1 MKKSIMQLSLTL
13 LLFCF
18 SYVNYAQ
25 RIIEGKVLDSN
36 SDETITGAMVFIKN
50 TPNAVYTNNEG
61 AFKIEVPEDVK
72 TLMVSASGYQ
82 KQEVEI
88 TSGATMVISLMEFS
102 SLTIEMGVIGSRD
115 QTKSKS
121 EAPVAVDIIPV
132 SDVISK
138 TGFVELNQ
146 IMQYAA
152 PSFNVNRQS
161 GGDLADHVDPSSL
174 RGLGPDQVLFLVN
187 GKRYHSSSIIN
198 VFGVRGRGNAG
209 FDMNSIPA
217 SSVERIE
224 VLKDGAAAQYGSDAV
239 AGVINIVL
247 KENQTGTSGS
257 MGYGSNV
264 TGWGSSLNYA
274 NYGKI
279 IPFKTDGGMLNA
291 NVTHGFKVGK
301 GNLSVTADYLSK
313 SRTLRPNN
321 EIVFED
327 KNYRN
332 GAGDAAINTAS
343 LFFSGHFP
351 LAKGEIY
358 TFGGYSHRKT
368 DSYIWTIAPDDT
380 TRNVYEIHPKGF
392 DPHLVTSIG
401 NLTTTVG
408 YKTKVKDWDM
418 DFGNTYG
425 FNAVE
430 IENQNSLN
438 PSLLTKSPTNFKNGA
453 FKLFQNSTD
462 IDFTRKFKNVMQG
475 LNVAFGA
482 EYRIEDYEIEAGE
495 EASWKT
501 YENPTFQL
509 TDPTTGEKYNATKV
523 GTSQGYP
530 GFRPSQAVDAHRSNT
545 SIYVDAELDVTQKLL
560 IAGALRYENYSDFGG
575 AFGGKFAARYKA
587 ASWLNL
593 RTSLQTGFRAPSL
606 AQVYF
611 QSTINDVDANG
622 NSFEKVIF
630 NNRSDLT
637 KRLGIPNLTAEN
649 SVNYGFG
656 AVISPSKKLSFSID
670 GYMINVYNRILLSG
684 TFKDD
689 DDVIGQDIKDFKAV
703 AAQFYSNA
711 LDTKTVG
718 LDITGTYKT
727 DIGEG
732 RLNVTLGGNFNNMES
747 VAIRT
752 PDKLKGKEGQYLS
765 SRELQMILSSAPK
778 SKFHLTADY
787 KVGKLGVTL
796 RNSYFSSLTLLDLN
810 SNSGNSEEADA
821 LRAAG
826 KEAEWRE
833 FVSQKYTP
841 RLVTDLIFNYEL
853 TKKVA
858 LSVGGN
864 NIFDVY
870 PTIQDPSKTDS
881 GTMWD
886 GVQMGSSGAY
896 FFTKLICKF

>member
-1 MKKSIMQLSLTL
+1 MKKNAKQLNLSLL
-13 LLFCF
+13 LLCF
-18 SYVNYAQ
+18 TFITYSQ
-25 RIIEGKVLDSN
+25 RIIEGKVLDSQ
-36 SDETITGAMVFIKN
+36 SDEPVTGAMLSVKN
-50 TPNAVYTNNEG
+50 TPNAVYTDENG
-61 AFKIEVPEDVK
+61 HFKIEVAENAK
-72 TLMVSASGYQ
+72 TLFVSGAGYQ
-82 KQEVEI
+82 KQDVEI
-88 TSGATMVISLMEFS
+88 SGSSMNIRLVEFS
-102 SLTIEMGVIGSRD
+102 SLVIEIGVIGSRD
-115 QTKSKS
+115 QTKSQS
-121 EAPVAVDIIPV
+121 DASVAVDIIPI
-132 SDVISK
+132 SDVMSK

-146 IMQYAA
+146 IMQYAS

-161 GGDLADHVDPSSL
+161 GADLADHVDPSSL

-209 FDMNSIPA
+209 FDLNSIPA

-224 VLKDGAAAQYGSDAV
+224 VLRDGAAAQYGSDAV

-257 MGYGSNV
+257 IGYGTNM
-264 TGWGSSLNYA
+264 TGYGSSLNYE
-274 NYGKI
+274 NFGKI
-279 IPFKTDGGMLNA
+279 IPSTTDGGMLNA
-291 NVTHGFKVGK
+291 NVTHGFKLGN

-313 SRTLRPNN
+313 GRTLRPNN
-321 EIVFED
+321 EIAFPD

-332 GAGDAAINTAS
+332 GAGDAAINTTS

-368 DSYIWTIAPDDT
+368 DSYLWTISPDDT
-380 TRNVYEIHPKGF
+380 TRNVFEIYPNGLN
-392 DPHLVTSIG
+392 PHLVSTIG

-408 YKTKVKDWDM
+408 YKTKVKGWDM

-425 FNAVE
+425 FNSVS

-438 PSLLTKSPTNFKNGA
+438 PSLLTQSPTNFKNGA
-453 FKLFQNSTD
+453 FKLLQNSTD
-462 IDFTRKFKNVMQG
+462 IDFSRKFKNVMQG

-482 EYRIEDYEIEAGE
+482 EYRIEKYKIEAGE

-501 YENPTFQL
+501 YDNPTFQL
-509 TDPTTGEKYNATKV
+509 TDPATGDTYDATKV
-523 GTSQGYP
+523 GTSQGFP
-530 GFRPSQAVDAHRSNT
+530 GFRPSQAVEAHRSNL
-545 SIYVDAELDVTQKLL
+545 SLYVDAELDVTKKLL
-560 IAGALRYENYSDFGG
+560 LAGAFRYENYSDFGG
-575 AFGGKFAARYKA
+575 ALGVKFAARYKA
-587 ASWLNL
+587 TSWLNL

-611 QSTINDVDANG
+611 QSTINDVDSDG
-622 NSFEKVIF
+622 NNFEKVVF
-630 NNRSDLT
+630 NNRSELT

-656 AVISPSKKLSFSID
+656 AVINPSKNLSFSID
-670 GYMINVYNRILLSG
+670 GYMINVKNRILLSG

-689 DDVIGQDIKDFKAV
+689 DNVIGQDIKDFNAV

-711 LDTKTVG
+711 LDTKTTG

-727 DIGEG
+727 EIGEG
-732 RLNVTLGGNFNNMES
+732 KLSVTLGGNFNSMES

-752 PDKLKGKEGQYLS
+752 PDKLKGKEAQYLS
-765 SRELQMILSSAPK
+765 PRELQMILSSAPK
-778 SKFHLTADY
+778 SKFHFTADY

-796 RNSYFSSLTLLDLN
+796 RNSYFSQLTLFTLN
-810 SNSGNSEEADA
+810 ANAGYSEEADA
-821 LRAAG
+821 LKAAG

-833 FVSQKYTP
+833 FISEKFAP
-841 RLVTDLIFNYEL
+841 RLVTDLIFNYEIS
-853 TKKVA
+853 KKM
-858 LSVGGN
+858 SVSFGGN

-870 PTIQDPSKTDS
+870 PTIQDPSTTDS

-886 GVQMGSSGAY
+886 GVQMGTSGAY

>member
-1 MKKSIMQLSLTL
+1 MKKNAKQFSLSLL
-13 LLFCF
+13 LLCF
-18 SYVNYAQ
+18 TFISNSQ
-25 RIIEGKVLDSN
+25 RVIEGKVLDSQ
-36 SDETITGAMVFIKN
+36 SDEPITGAMLSVKN
-50 TPNAVYTNNEG
+50 TPNAVYSDVEG
-61 AFKIEVPEDVK
+61 KFKIEVTE
-72 TLMVSASGYQ
+72 SAKILLVTGIGYQ

-88 TSGATMVISLMEFS
+88 SGSPIVIRLAEFS
-102 SLTIEMGVIGSRD
+102 SLVIEIGVIGSRD
-115 QTKSKS
+115 QTKSKEDS
-121 EAPVAVDIIPV
+121 PVAVDIIPV

-146 IMQYAA
+146 IMQYAS

-209 FDMNSIPA
+209 FDLNSIPA

-224 VLKDGAAAQYGSDAV
+224 VLRDGAAAQYGSDAV
-239 AGVINIVL
+239 AGVVNIVL

-257 MGYGSNV
+257 IGYGTNM
-264 TGWGSSLNYA
+264 TGYGSSLNYE

-279 IPFKTDGGMLNA
+279 IPSATDGGMLNA
-291 NVTHGFKVGK
+291 NVTHGFKLGK

-313 SRTLRPNN
+313 GRTLRPNN
-321 EIVFED
+321 EIAFPD

-332 GAGDAAINTAS
+332 GAGDAAINTTS

-358 TFGGYSHRKT
+358 TFGGYSYRKT
-368 DSYIWTIAPDDT
+368 DSYLWTISPDDT
-380 TRNVYEIHPKGF
+380 TRNVYEIYPNGF
-392 DPHLVTSIG
+392 DPHLVSTIG

-408 YKTKVKDWDM
+408 YKTKVRGWDM

-425 FNAVE
+425 FNSVE

-453 FKLFQNSTD
+453 FKLLQNSTD

-475 LNVAFGA
+475 LNIAFGA
-482 EYRIEDYEIEAGE
+482 EYRIENYEIEAGD

-501 YENPTFQL
+501 YDNTIEL
-509 TDPTTGEKYNATKV
+509 TDPVTGLKYDAARV
-523 GTSQGYP
+523 GTSQGFP
-530 GFRPSQAVDAHRSNT
+530 GFRPSQAVNASRSNL
-545 SIYVDAELDVTQKLL
+545 SLYVDAELDMTSKFLV
-560 IAGALRYENYSDFGG
+560 AGAFRYENYSDFGG
-575 AFGGKFAARYKA
+575 ALGLKFAARYKA
-587 ASWLNL
+587 TSWLNL

-606 AQVYF
+606 TQVYF
-611 QSTINDVDANG
+611 QSTINDVDSDG
-622 NSFEKVIF
+622 NSFEKVVF
-630 NNRSDLT
+630 NNRSELT
-637 KRLGIPNLTAEN
+637 KRLGIPNLTAEK

-656 AVISPSKKLSFSID
+656 AVINPSKNLSFSID
-670 GYMINVYNRILLSG
+670 GYMINVKNRILLSG

-689 DDVIGQDIKDFKAV
+689 DDIIGEDIKEFNAV

-711 LDTKTVG
+711 LDTKTTG

-727 DIGEG
+727 EIGEG
-732 RLNVTLGGNFNNMES
+732 KLNVTLGGNFNNMES
-747 VAIRT
+747 VEVRT
-752 PDKLKGKEGQYLS
+752 PDKLKGKEEQYLS
-765 SRELQMILSSAPK
+765 PRELQMILSSAPK
-778 SKFHLTADY
+778 SKFHLSADY
-787 KVGKLGVTL
+787 KVGKFGVTL
-796 RNSYFSSLTLLDLN
+796 RNSYFSQLTLFTLN
-810 SNSGNSEEADA
+810 ANSGYNDEADA
-821 LRAAG
+821 LKAAG

-833 FVSQKYTP
+833 LISEKYAP
-841 RLVTDLIFNYEL
+841 RLVTDLVFNYDIS
-853 TKKVA
+853 KKVSLA
-858 LSVGGN
+858 FGGN

-870 PTIQDPSKTDS
+870 PTIQDPSSTDS
-881 GTMWD
+881 GMMWD

>member
-1 MKKSIMQLSLTL
+1 MKKNAKKFILSLFL
-13 LLFCF
+13 LCF
-18 SYVNYAQ
+18 TYINYAQ
-25 RIIEGKVLDSN
+25 RIIEGKVLDSQ
-36 SDETITGAMVFIKN
+36 SDEIITGATVSIKN
-50 TPNAVYTNNEG
+50 TPNAVYTDENG
-61 AFKIEVPEDVK
+61 HFKIEVPESAK
-72 TLMVSASGYQ
+72 TLVVSGAGYQ

-88 TSGATMVISLMEFS
+88 SGSVLSIRLVEFS
-102 SLTIEMGVIGSRD
+102 SLTIEIGFIGSRD
-115 QTKSKS
+115 QTKSQS
-121 EAPVAVDIIPV
+121 DAPVAVDIIPV
-132 SDVISK
+132 SDVINK

-146 IMQYAA
+146 IMQYAS

-161 GGDLADHVDPSSL
+161 GNDLADHVDPSSL

-209 FDMNSIPA
+209 FDLNSIPA

-224 VLKDGAAAQYGSDAV
+224 VLRDGAAAQYGSDAV

-257 MGYGSNV
+257 IGYGTNM
-264 TGWGSSLNYA
+264 TGYGSSLNYE

-279 IPFKTDGGMLNA
+279 IPSTTDGGMLNA
-291 NVTHGFKVGK
+291 NVTHGFKLGT

-313 SRTLRPNN
+313 GRTLRPNN
-321 EIVFED
+321 ETVFPD

-332 GAGDAAINTAS
+332 GAGDAAINTTS
-343 LFFSGHFP
+343 LFFNGHFP

-358 TFGGYSHRKT
+358 TFGGYSHRLT

-380 TRNVYEIHPKGF
+380 TRNVYEIHKTGF
-392 DPHLVTSIG
+392 DPHLVTNIG

-408 YKTKVKDWDM
+408 YKTNVKGWDV

-425 FNAVE
+425 LNSVN

-438 PSLLTKSPTNFKNGA
+438 PSLLTKSPKNFQNGA
-453 FKLFQNSTD
+453 FKLLQNSTD
-462 IDFTRKFKNVMQG
+462 IDFTRKFKDVMQG

-482 EYRIEDYEIEAGE
+482 EYRVENYKIEAGE

-501 YENPTFQL
+501 YDNPTFQL
-509 TDPTTGEKYNATKV
+509 TDPTTGDKYDATKV
-523 GTSQGYP
+523 GTSQGFP
-530 GFRPSQAVDAHRSNT
+530 GFRPSQAIDAHRTNFSV
-545 SIYVDAELDVTQKLL
+545 YVDAELDVTKKLL
-560 IAGALRYENYSDFGG
+560 IAGALRYENYSDFGA

-630 NNRSDLT
+630 NNRSELT

-656 AVISPSKKLSFSID
+656 AVINPSKNLSFSID
-670 GYMINVYNRILLSG
+670 GYMINVNNRILLSG

-689 DDVIGQDIKDFKAV
+689 DKIIGKDIKDFNAV

-711 LDTKTVG
+711 LDTKTTG
-718 LDITGTYKT
+718 LDITATYKT
-727 DIGEG
+727 EIGEG
-732 RLNVTLGGNFNNMES
+732 KLNITLGGNFNSMES

-752 PDKLKGKEGQYLS
+752 PDKLKGKESQYLS
-765 SRELQMILSSAPK
+765 PRELQMILSSAPN
-778 SKFHLTADY
+778 SKFHFTADY
-787 KVGKLGVTL
+787 KVGKIGITL

-810 SNSGNSEEADA
+810 SNVGNSDEADA
-821 LRAAG
+821 LKAAG

-833 FVSQKYTP
+833 FVSEKFAP
-841 RLVTDLIFNYEL
+841 RLVTDLIFNYEIS
-853 TKKVA
+853 KKV
-858 LSVGGN
+858 SVSFGGN

-870 PTIQDPSKTDS
+870 PTIQSSGNTDS

-886 GVQMGSSGAY
+886 GVQMGTSGAY

>member
-1 MKKSIMQLSLTL
+1 MKKNAKQFNLI
-13 LLFCF
+13 LLFLCLT
-18 SYVNYAQ
+18 YINYAQ
-25 RIIEGKVLDSN
+25 KIIEGKVLDAQT
-36 SDETITGAMVFIKN
+36 DETITGAMISVKN
-50 TPNAVYTNNEG
+50 TPNAVYTDADGKFKMEIPENAKTIVVSG
-61 AFKIEVPEDVK
+61 A
-72 TLMVSASGYQ
+72 GYE

-88 TSGATMVISLMEFS
+88 SGSNLVIRLAEFS
-102 SLTIEMGVIGSRD
+102 SLSIETGVIGSRD
-115 QTKSKS
+115 QTKTR
-121 EAPVAVDIIPV
+121 EDAPVAVDIIPV
-132 SDVISK
+132 SDVINK

-146 IMQYAA
+146 IMQYAS
-152 PSFNVNRQS
+152 PSFNANRQS

-209 FDMNSIPA
+209 FDLNSIPA

-224 VLKDGAAAQYGSDAV
+224 VLRDGAAAQYGSDAV

-257 MGYGSNV
+257 IGYGTNM
-264 TGWGSSLNYA
+264 TGYGASLNYQ

-279 IPFKTDGGMLNA
+279 IPSTTDGGMLNA
-291 NVTHGFKVGK
+291 NVTHGFKLGE

-313 SRTLRPNN
+313 GRTLRPNN
-321 EIVFED
+321 ETAFPD
-327 KNYRN
+327 RNYRN
-332 GAGDAAINTAS
+332 GAGDAAINTTS

-368 DSYIWTIAPDDT
+368 DSYIWTVAPDDT
-380 TRNVYEIHPKGF
+380 TRNVYEIHKNGF
-392 DPHLVTSIG
+392 DPHLVTNIG

-408 YKTKVKDWDM
+408 YKTKVKGWDM

-425 FNAVE
+425 FNSVN

-438 PSLLTKSPTNFKNGA
+438 PSLLTKSPTNFQNGA
-453 FKLFQNSTD
+453 FKLLQNSTD
-462 IDFTRKFKNVMQG
+462 IDFTRKFAKVMQG

-482 EYRIEDYEIEAGE
+482 EYRIEDYKIEAGE

-501 YENPTFQL
+501 YDNTIEL
-509 TDPTTGEKYNATKV
+509 TDPITGLKYDAAKV
-523 GTSQGYP
+523 GTSQGFP
-530 GFRPSQAVDAHRSNT
+530 GFRPSQATDAHRTNLSV
-545 SIYVDAELDVTQKLL
+545 YVDAELDVTKKLL
-560 IAGALRYENYSDFGG
+560 IAGAVRYENYSDFGT

-649 SVNYGFG
+649 SVNYSFG
-656 AVISPSKKLSFSID
+656 AVINPSKNLSFSID
-670 GYMINVYNRILLSG
+670 GYMINVNNRILLSG

-689 DDVIGQDIKDFKAV
+689 DKIIGQDIKDFNAV

-711 LDTKTVG
+711 LDTKTTG
-718 LDITGTYKT
+718 LDVTATYKT
-727 DIGEG
+727 EIGESK
-732 RLNVTLGGNFNNMES
+732 LNITLGGNFNNMES

-765 SRELQMILSSAPK
+765 PRELQMILSSAPN
-778 SKFHLTADY
+778 SKFHFTADY
-787 KVGKLGVTL
+787 KVGKIGVTL

-810 SNSGNSEEADA
+810 SNVGNSDEADA
-821 LRAAG
+821 LKAAG

-833 FVSQKYTP
+833 FVSEKFAP
-841 RLVTDLIFNYEL
+841 RLVTDLVFNYEIS
-853 TKKVA
+853 KKV
-858 LSVGGN
+858 SVSFGGN

-870 PTIQDPSKTDS
+870 PTIQDPSRTDS

-896 FFTKLICKF
+896 FFTKLIRKF

>member
-1 MKKSIMQLSLTL
+1 MRKNAKQLSLIL
-13 LLFCF
+13 LLLCF
-18 SYVNYAQ
+18 TYINYAQ
-25 RIIEGKVLDSN
+25 KIIEGKVLDAQT
-36 SDETITGAMVFIKN
+36 DETITGAMISVKN
-50 TPNAVYTNNEG
+50 TPNAVYTDADG
-61 AFKIEVPEDVK
+61 QFKIEVPENTK
-72 TLMVSASGYQ
+72 TLVVSGASYQ
-82 KQEVEI
+82 KQEVDI
-88 TSGATMVISLMEFS
+88 KGASLTVRLVEFS
-102 SLTIEMGVIGSRD
+102 LAIEIGFIGSRD
-115 QTKSKS
+115 QTKSQS
-121 EAPVAVDIIPV
+121 DAPVAVDIIPI
-132 SDVISK
+132 SDVINK

-146 IMQYAA
+146 IMQYAS
-152 PSFNVNRQS
+152 PSFNVNRQT
-161 GGDLADHVDPSSL
+161 GADLADHVDPSSL
-174 RGLGPDQVLFLVN
+174 RGLGPDQMLFLVN

-209 FDMNSIPA
+209 FDLNSIPA

-224 VLKDGAAAQYGSDAV
+224 VLRDGAAAQYGSDAV

-257 MGYGSNV
+257 IGYGTNM
-264 TGWGSSLNYA
+264 TGYGSSLNYQ

-279 IPFKTDGGMLNA
+279 IPSTTDGGMLNA
-291 NVTHGFKVGK
+291 NVTHGFKLGE

-313 SRTLRPNN
+313 GRTLRPNN
-321 EIVFED
+321 ETAFPD
-327 KNYRN
+327 KNYRK

-343 LFFSGHFP
+343 LFFNGHFP

-380 TRNVYEIHPKGF
+380 TRNVYEIYPNGF
-392 DPHLVTSIG
+392 DPHLVTNIG
-401 NLTTTVG
+401 NLTATVG
-408 YKTKVKDWDM
+408 YKTKVKGWDM

-425 FNAVE
+425 VNAVN

-438 PSLLTKSPTNFKNGA
+438 PSLLTNSPKNFQNGA
-453 FKLFQNSTD
+453 FKLLQNATD
-462 IDFTRKFKNVMQG
+462 IDFSHKFAKVMQG

-482 EYRIEDYEIEAGE
+482 EYRFESYQILAGE

-501 YENPTFQL
+501 YDNPIFQL
-509 TDPTTGEKYNATKV
+509 TDPTTGDKYDATKG
-523 GTSQGYP
+523 GTSQGFP
-530 GFRPSQAVDAHRSNT
+530 GFRPSQATDASRTNL
-545 SIYVDAELDVTQKLL
+545 SIYLDGELDVTNKLL
-560 IAGALRYENYSDFGG
+560 VAGALRYENYSDFGS

-622 NSFEKVIF
+622 NAYEKVVF
-630 NNRSDLT
+630 NNRSELT

-656 AVISPSKKLSFSID
+656 AVINPSKNLSFSID
-670 GYMINVYNRILLSG
+670 GYMIDVKNRILLSG

-689 DDVIGQDIKDFKAV
+689 DDVIGQDIKDFNAV

-711 LDTKTVG
+711 LDTKTTG
-718 LDITGTYKT
+718 LDVTATYKT
-727 DIGEG
+727 EIKDGK
-732 RLNVTLGGNFNNMES
+732 LNITLGGNFNSMES

-752 PDKLKGKEGQYLS
+752 PDKLKGKEEQYLS
-765 SRELQMILSSAPK
+765 PRELQMILSSAPN
-778 SKFHLTADY
+778 SKFHFTVDY
-787 KVGKLGVTL
+787 KVGKIGVTL

-810 SNSGNSEEADA
+810 SNKGNSEEADA
-821 LRAAG
+821 LKAAG
-826 KEAEWRE
+826 KAAEWRE
-833 FVSQKYTP
+833 FVSEKFAP
-841 RLVTDLIFNYEL
+841 RLVTDLIFNYEIS
-853 TKKVA
+853 KKV
-858 LSVGGN
+858 SVSLGGN

-870 PTIQDPSKTDS
+870 PTIQDSGKSDG